1 MTTDEKLEQ
10 RAETEDYGAGDII
23 LPGGERAHYCVAY
36 GLFIALVYSNGNPN
50 EDIRRMLEP
59 WAKMEP
65 DPVQHGEMVATV
77 CREARRICG
86 CADAD
91 ERT

>member
-1 MTTDEKLEQ
+1 MTAGEKLEW
-10 RAETEDYGAGDII
+10 RAETEDHGAGDII

-36 GLFIALVYSNGNPN
+36 SLFIALVYSDGNPN
-50 EDIRRMLEP
+50 EDIRGMLEP

-65 DPVQHGEMVATV
+65 NPAQHGEMVATV
-77 CREARRICG
+77 CRETQWICG
-86 CADAD
+86 DGNAD